1 MQPNLA
7 ILDLDLETRSFC
19 DLPRC
24 GAWRYSQDK
33 TTEVLCLQGL
43 LDGVKVSARFEGG
56 TYPIPPAISAMLPHL
71 IVVAHNCEF
80 EQAMWLNVLHW
91 PEPVGWIDTMAL
103 AASFALP
110 QSLDGC
116 ATALGLGQKD
126 AVGAKTMLR
135 LCKPGRNGEYP
146 HITADDW
153 SALLSYCFHDV
164 ELEAGILAELGRLS
178 TQEGAVWAAH
188 NAINR
193 RGIPIDRDLCER
205 AVRLM
210 ASVVAQ
216 EGHKVAAATGGAVSG
231 ADLRRVAHLLDWMA
245 GRGVDLDDLRAST
258 VERALRRKTLPAD
271 VRAVLEARQ
280 RISKSSTSK
289 LEAMLDAVGDDGRV
303 RGCFNYHGATT
314 GRWAGRLFQPQN
326 LPKPSSAVDTAAAV
340 AAILAEDPAALI
352 AAGAGDPEDAIVAA
366 VRPAICPGPGKAL
379 IVVDYASI
387 ESRAALWLA
396 DDQEHLDMY
405 RTGADLYCLMASRI
419 YGRTITKADKAE
431 RQVGKVAVLGCGY
444 GMGVGRFLQFC
455 KDVMDIDL
463 AASGTTAEAVIAA
476 YRAEFSSL
484 AAKPNWR
491 EGTTGG
497 LWSRL
502 GACAMGTVETGRS
515 VECGPLSFR
524 LDSAGC
530 LRLILPSGRPL
541 IYWKPRIE
549 EEEREWEGRKYLSRS
564 VVYDDISRREAAP
577 VRAWGGLWLENACQ
591 ALCRDLMAT
600 AIVAAEAAGLH
611 VVMHCHDEIVCEV
624 PAETA
629 SADLKRLEAIM
640 TAPPTWAS
648 GFPVAVEGFVTRRY
662 GKEPLV

>member
-1 MQPNLA
+1 MQTSPA

-43 LDGVKVSARFEGG
+43 LNGTERISARFGAG
-56 TYPIPPAISAMLPHL
+56 NYPIPDAIASIIPNVV
-71 IVVAHNCEF
+71 VVAHNCEF
-80 EQAMWLNVLHW
+80 EQAMWLNVLRW
-91 PEPVGWIDTMAL
+91 PEPAGWIDTMAL
-103 AASFALP
+103 AAANALP

-116 ATALGLGQKD
+116 STALGLGSKD
-126 AVGAKTMLR
+126 SAGAKIMQR
-135 LCKPGRNGEYP
+135 LCKPGRNGEFP

-178 TQEGAVWAAH
+178 RDEQAVWAAH

-210 ASVVAQ
+210 AAVVAQ
-216 EGHKVAAATGGAVSG
+216 EAAKVAAATDGAVSG

-245 GRGVDLDDLRAST
+245 GRGVDLDDLRATT
-258 VERALRRKTLPAD
+258 VDRALRRKSLPAD

-326 LPKPSSAVDTAAAV
+326 LPKAAKTVDTAAAV
-340 AAILAEDPAALI
+340 AAVLNEDAAALI
-352 AAGAGDPEDAIVAA
+352 AAGGGDPEDAIVAV

-396 DDQEHLDMY
+396 GDQAHLDMY

-431 RQVGKVAVLGCGY
+431 RQVGKAAILGCGY
-444 GMGVGRFLQFC
+444 GMGVGRFAELC
-455 KDVMDIDL
+455 KAMEIDL
-463 AASGTTAEAVIAA
+463 GASGTTAEAVIAA
-476 YRAEFSSL
+476 YRDEFGSL

-491 EGTTGG
+491 EGTAGG

-502 GACAMGTVETGRS
+502 GASALGVVESGRS
-515 VECGPLSFR
+515 IDCGPVSFR
-524 LDSAGC
+524 LDSSGC

-541 IYWKPRIE
+541 IYWKPRVE

-564 VVYDDISRREAAP
+564 VVFDDISRREAQP

-600 AIVAAEAAGLH
+600 AIVAAEAAGLP
-611 VVMHCHDEIVCEV
+611 VIIHCHDEIVCEV
-624 PAETA
+624 PAATA
-629 SADLKRLEAIM
+629 EADLKRLEAIM
-640 TAPPTWAS
+640 ADAPQWAA
-648 GFPVAVEGFVTRRY
+648 GFPVAVEGYVTARY
-662 GKEPLV
+662 GKEPLA